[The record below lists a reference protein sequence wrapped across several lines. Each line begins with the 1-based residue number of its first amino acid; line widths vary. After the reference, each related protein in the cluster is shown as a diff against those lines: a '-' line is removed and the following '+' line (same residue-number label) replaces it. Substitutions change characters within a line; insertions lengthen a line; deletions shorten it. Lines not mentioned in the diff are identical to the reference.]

1 MANAVKIRPLGQ
13 NVLLRR
19 LEAEEKT
26 KGGIYLPDTA
36 KEKPREGEILAV
48 GEGELDKNG
57 KRRQF
62 SVKEG
67 DRVIFSSYAGT
78 DYFELSSIPAS
89 VQQITIQTTGT
100 NDMDLYVGNP
110 GVPGGSQRVGDY
122 LLRSQKCSKEEVER
136 WLKLLSDAFDDHTYF
151 FSLSRFVCILRK

>member
-1 MANAVKIRPLGQ
+1 MANAAKIRPLGQ

-78 DYFELSSIPAS
+78 EIKVGGEEFMILSE
-89 VQQITIQTTGT
+89 
-100 NDMDLYVGNP
+100 NDIL
-110 GVPGGSQRVGDY
+110 GV
-122 LLRSQKCSKEEVER
+122 VE
-136 WLKLLSDAFDDHTYF
+136 A
-151 FSLSRFVCILRK
+151 

>member
-1 MANAVKIRPLGQ
+1 MANAPKIRPLGQ

-57 KRRQF
+57 KHREFQ
-62 SVKEG
+62 VKEG

-78 DYFELSSIPAS
+78 EIKVSGEELMILSE
-89 VQQITIQTTGT
+89 
-100 NDMDLYVGNP
+100 NDIL
-110 GVPGGSQRVGDY
+110 GV
-122 LLRSQKCSKEEVER
+122 VE
-136 WLKLLSDAFDDHTYF
+136 A
-151 FSLSRFVCILRK
+151 

>member
-1 MANAVKIRPLGQ
+1 MADAPNIRPLGQ

-36 KEKPREGEILAV
+36 KEKPREGQVLAL

-57 KRRQF
+57 NHKEFQ
-62 SVKEG
+62 VKAG

-78 DYFELSSIPAS
+78 EIKLGGEEFMIIDEKDIL
-89 VQQITIQTTGT
+89 
-100 NDMDLYVGNP
+100 
-110 GVPGGSQRVGDY
+110 GV
-122 LLRSQKCSKEEVER
+122 VEG
-136 WLKLLSDAFDDHTYF
+136 
-151 FSLSRFVCILRK
+151 

>member
-1 MANAVKIRPLGQ
+1 MADAPNIRPLGQ

-36 KEKPREGEILAV
+36 KEKPREGEVLAL

-57 KRRQF
+57 KHKDFQ
-62 SVKEG
+62 VKAG

-78 DYFELSSIPAS
+78 EIKL
-89 VQQITIQTTGT
+89 
-100 NDMDLYVGNP
+100 
-110 GVPGGSQRVGDY
+110 GGDEFMIIDEKDILGA
-122 LLRSQKCSKEEVER
+122 VE
-136 WLKLLSDAFDDHTYF
+136 A
-151 FSLSRFVCILRK
+151 